1 MLIQQGESRGDAES
15 EEHAREHHR
24 NHGAYGKLGPGPNEE
39 NAASTRMRELEDKCT
54 EKAVIRRCETED
66 QEDSV
71 EHP

>member
-1 MLIQQGESRGDAES
+1 MGRMGSWVLVQM
-15 EEHAREHHR
+15 
-24 NHGAYGKLGPGPNEE
+24 KE

-66 QEDSV
+66 REDSV